1 MSTEEVQETTS
12 QTQAVADWEPTMP
25 PTDLIFDDG
34 EPLESNRHR
43 IAMNALIRSVNQ
55 AFAER
60 NDFFAGGNMFIN
72 YSREQAKNKDF
83 RGPDFFTV
91 LEIDGSYPRQGW
103 VVWDEAGRYPDV
115 IVELMSESTA
125 TIDTTTKKDLYERT
139 FRTPDYF
146 VYDPFDPNSLQG
158 WHLDLSLGYQPL
170 EPNEQG

>member
-1 MSTEEVQETTS
+1 
-12 QTQAVADWEPTMP
+12 
-25 PTDLIFDDG
+25 
-34 EPLESNRHR
+34 
-43 IAMNALIRSVNQ
+43 
-55 AFAER
+55 
-60 NDFFAGGNMFIN
+60 MFIY
-72 YSREQAKNKDF
+72 YSREQAKNRDF

-103 VVWDEAGRYPDV
+103 VVWDEAGPYPDV

-125 TIDTTTKKDLYERT
+125 TVDTTTKKDLYERT

>member
-1 MSTEEVQETTS
+1 
-12 QTQAVADWEPTMP
+12 
-25 PTDLIFDDG
+25 
-34 EPLESNRHR
+34 
-43 IAMNALIRSVNQ
+43 
-55 AFAER
+55 
-60 NDFFAGGNMFIN
+60 MFIY
-72 YSREQAKNKDF
+72 YSREQAKNRDF

-103 VVWDEAGRYPDV
+103 VVWDKAGPYPDV

-125 TIDTTTKKDLYERT
+125 TVDTTTKKDLYERT